1 MNSISQTKI
10 SKELIISQRQV
21 VIKLN
26 ENKDKDNVSFKNW
39 RPISR
44 VAKNQRARERD
55 SHEVKTCH
63 TNYDPRCKKH
73 SRKIFVQK
81 LIYPTNMLTPSY
93 INV

>member
-26 ENKDKDNVSFKNW
+26 ESKDKDNVSFKNW

-44 VAKNQRARERD
+44 VAKNQGARERD
-55 SHEVKTCH
+55 SHEVKTCR
-63 TNYDPRCKKH
+63 TNCDPGCKKH
-73 SRKIFVQK
+73 RRKIFVQK
-81 LIYPTNMLTPSY
+81 LIYKMSRMKTSTY
-93 INV
+93 A